1 MSNQTQM
8 TEAEAAELDRKAREA
23 YEAIGSSPANTTSSF
38 PVEPKAAP
46 LDGLAVVFAE
56 DGPTDY
62 SDIERT
68 YVEEFDAE
76 GWAAIAPVDEF
87 DVAGTAPLELYESTT
102 DPANVANIVEA
113 DGPTPHPAK
122 FSPSILEAIEDALQ
136 EYAGTGQ
143 RILDPFAGVG
153 GIHVLRDPDRGGH
166 ETWGVELEPE
176 WAQQSPFT
184 VTGDS
189 RNLSGLKE
197 LGPWDA
203 IVTSPAY
210 GNRMA
215 DSYNG
220 RDGSRRHTYRISLG
234 RPLTE
239 GNTGALHWR
248 NDEYRILHSEVWAEC
263 AGLVRPG
270 GLVIINVSNFIAQG
284 AEQHVVEWHLQSW
297 LHLGFKLIEARRVT
311 TPRMKH
317 GANHDARVAGEMLLV
332 LEAPK

>member
-38 PVEPKAAP
+38 PVEPLPADPGIEIPTDEWTACPACWGDDGLIGECKVCEGHGSVLVNSAP
-46 LDGLAVVFAE
+46 LLPEEIEAMDLHEAE
-56 DGPTDY
+56 R
-62 SDIERT
+62 SD
-68 YVEEFDAE
+68 
-76 GWAAIAPVDEF
+76 AP
-87 DVAGTAPLELYESTT
+87 
-102 DPANVANIVEA
+102 I
-113 DGPTPHPAK
+113 PHPAK
-122 FSPSILEAIEDALQ
+122 FSPTLLAAIEDVLQ
-136 EYAGTGQ
+136 EYHDGPA

-215 DSYNG
+215 DSYDG

-270 GLVIINVSNFIAQG
+270 GLVIINVSNFMKLEV
-284 AEQHVVEWHLQSW
+284 EQLVVEWHLMSW
-297 LHLGFKLIEARRVT
+297 LNMGFKLVEARRVQT
-311 TPRMKH
+311 RRMKD
-317 GANHDARVAGEMLLV
+317 GANRDARVAGEMLLV

>member
-1 MSNQTQM
+1 MSNQTDVVDAPLSQSV
-8 TEAEAAELDRKAREA
+8 EAKAPDIAERPVDPAAVELDRKAREA
-23 YEAIGSSPANTTSSF
+23 YEQIGRRS
-38 PVEPKAAP
+38 
-46 LDGLAVVFAE
+46 LDEAEAFADVME
-56 DGPTDY
+56 ST
-62 SDIERT
+62 
-68 YVEEFDAE
+68 EEFDAE

-113 DGPTPHPAK
+113 DGLTPHPAK

-136 EYAGTGQ
+136 EYHDGPA

-215 DSYNG
+215 DSYDG

-248 NDEYRILHSEVWAEC
+248 NHEYRQLHSEVWAEC

-270 GLVIINVSNFIAQG
+270 GLVIINVSNFIANHV
-284 AEQHVVEWHLQSW
+284 EQHVVEWHLQSW

>member
-1 MSNQTQM
+1 M
-8 TEAEAAELDRKAREA
+8 
-23 YEAIGSSPANTTSSF
+23 
-38 PVEPKAAP
+38 
-46 LDGLAVVFAE
+46 
-56 DGPTDY
+56 
-62 SDIERT
+62 
-68 YVEEFDAE
+68 
-76 GWAAIAPVDEF
+76 
-87 DVAGTAPLELYESTT
+87 
-102 DPANVANIVEA
+102 
-113 DGPTPHPAK
+113 
-122 FSPSILEAIEDALQ
+122 
-136 EYAGTGQ
+136 
-143 RILDPFAGVG
+143 
-153 GIHVLRDPDRGGH
+153 
-166 ETWGVELEPE
+166 
-176 WAQQSPFT
+176 
-184 VTGDS
+184 
-189 RNLSGLKE
+189 
-197 LGPWDA
+197 
-203 IVTSPAY
+203 TSPAY

-215 DSYNG
+215 DSYDG

-284 AEQHVVEWHLQSW
+284 TEQHVVEWHLQSW